1 MKDSI
6 EQKWVM
12 ICKYMNEFDEE
23 YHKLASYYKLSDS
36 SFWILYELYQNK
48 NGCTQKELYTDW
60 YLNKQTINSS
70 VKYLINKKYIM
81 VEYLDNNKKSKR
93 LKLTNKGKK
102 MAKNTVGRVMRLETK
117 VFKDIDENEM
127 DRVIN
132 FFRKQ
137 TILFKGEVSKV
148 IKREEDKDE

>member
-23 YHKLASYYKLSDS
+23 YHKLASHYKLSDS

>member
-1 MKDSI
+1 
-6 EQKWVM
+6 
-12 ICKYMNEFDEE
+12 
-23 YHKLASYYKLSDS
+23 
-36 SFWILYELYQNK
+36 
-48 NGCTQKELYTDW
+48 
-60 YLNKQTINSS
+60 
-70 VKYLINKKYIM
+70 M